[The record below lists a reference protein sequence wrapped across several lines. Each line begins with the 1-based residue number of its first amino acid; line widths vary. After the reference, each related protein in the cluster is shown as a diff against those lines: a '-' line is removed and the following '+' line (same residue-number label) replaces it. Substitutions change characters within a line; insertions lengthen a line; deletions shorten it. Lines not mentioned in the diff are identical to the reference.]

1 MVVCVPGMPLA
12 EPLLESRQWQTD
24 LDTLMMNATFRI
36 LGPSIE
42 VPGALYTGSG
52 FLVSRS
58 SAGDPTRSFVA
69 VSAAHVM
76 SGITGDHAV
85 FVVRMRNDQTRYQR
99 AQFPVRIRM
108 DGRPLWTEHHAE
120 DVVAMHVR
128 MPAGHAMDS
137 VPIPLLA
144 TDEAFASY
152 NVHPGDEVSSLGYPF
167 GYEVNEFGFPL
178 LRSGRIASFP
188 LTPVRMMKQFFVD
201 FSVGGGTSG
210 GPVYISSQNRTFNNR
225 VTFGRSVFSILGIV
239 TQNALSPDGKQDAGI
254 TKVIHAQFIRDTLA
268 ALPAISN

>member
-1 MVVCVPGMPLA
+1 MPLA
-12 EPLLESRQWQTD
+12 EPLLESRQYQTD

-58 SAGDPTRSFVA
+58 SEGDPTRSFVG

-76 SGITGDHAV
+76 SGISGDHAV

-99 AQFPVRIRM
+99 AQFPVR
-108 DGRPLWTEHHAE
+108 
-120 DVVAMHVR
+120 
-128 MPAGHAMDS
+128 
-137 VPIPLLA
+137 
-144 TDEAFASY
+144 
-152 NVHPGDEVSSLGYPF
+152 
-167 GYEVNEFGFPL
+167 
-178 LRSGRIASFP
+178 
-188 LTPVRMMKQFFVD
+188 
-201 FSVGGGTSG
+201 
-210 GPVYISSQNRTFNNR
+210 
-225 VTFGRSVFSILGIV
+225 IV

-268 ALPAISN
+268 ALPTMSN